1 MGLSQYPIQE
11 VARAFRE
18 LRGGD
23 PLPSFHTEGVV
34 DVGPD
39 PDVNPERVNLAPH
52 QLRHLPKADPIPKRL
67 TTIVEPWR
75 RDMNLQQAHHP
86 QAVGP
91 LEGGKSVRLLL
102 RSGLRVH
109 FAGRAIRTSGTI
121 SWRRQPIRWATG
133 LTSSASP
140 HPGGRLF
147 AQALTAPRLLGR
159 RAVETTSPCSFR
171 TVTWQ
176 SRLRGSRPTYP
187 RAPPPRWG
195 SGWGVWAEPDT
206 LLLGGRTP
214 GQRVDGGQTSN
225 GVQAP
230 WRGRPPPTRSAL
242 HPS

>member
-102 RSGLRVH
+102 GLAFGSTSPDAPSARPGPSPGDASRS
-109 FAGRAIRTSGTI
+109 AGRPGSPPGRAHTLVAAS
-121 SWRRQPIRWATG
+121 SLRRSLLPDC
-133 LTSSASP
+133 SE
-140 HPGGRLF
+140 GGRW
-147 AQALTAPRLLGR
+147 RLPLH
-159 RAVETTSPCSFR
+159 V
-171 TVTWQ
+171 
-176 SRLRGSRPTYP
+176 
-187 RAPPPRWG
+187 
-195 SGWGVWAEPDT
+195 
-206 LLLGGRTP
+206 
-214 GQRVDGGQTSN
+214 
-225 GVQAP
+225 
-230 WRGRPPPTRSAL
+230 RSER
-242 HPS
+242 